1 MIVVDPALMWHTTD
15 AGGGHRA
22 RKQEPLM
29 ITIQTDAD
37 FTPKGKRTAR
47 NVKTY
52 RGGRQLRWYVSG
64 RIYHRL
70 PVTGENLGLTSQWL
84 EAGRSVAADPMDD
97 FNYVGSRHHY

>member
-1 MIVVDPALMWHTTD
+1 MTPT
-15 AGGGHRA
+15 
-22 RKQEPLM
+22 

-64 RIYHRL
+64 RIYRRL
-70 PVTGENLGLTSQWL
+70 PITGENLGLTSQWL
-84 EAGRSVAADPMDD
+84 EAKS
-97 FNYVGSRHHY
+97 